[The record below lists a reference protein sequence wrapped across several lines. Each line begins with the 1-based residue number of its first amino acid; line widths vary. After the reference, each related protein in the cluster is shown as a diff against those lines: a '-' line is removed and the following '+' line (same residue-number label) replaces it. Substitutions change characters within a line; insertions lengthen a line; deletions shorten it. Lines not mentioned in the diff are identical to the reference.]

1 MIYLTGFMGAGK
13 TSVGK
18 ELAGLLGR
26 SFVDIDDLICA
37 RSGSTIPEIFRYAGQ
52 AAFRAIEKEVLL
64 DLVRSNPDCV
74 VATGGG
80 LPEDSLNRR
89 LMKASGFIVHLKC
102 GLPDLIDRV
111 TDETSRP
118 MWGGDIEKLYSKRQ
132 SIYKDADFIID
143 TEGEGVTDV
152 ARKIH
157 MQIKDI
163 YTTVPVALSTQ
174 PYPVYIGKDI
184 FKDIAKIIP
193 RHIKPEGMFVL
204 IDAGIYGYYMP
215 VIKDA
220 LKGVQYHITIVPAG
234 EGSKTA
240 SFLGKVIDQMLELPV
255 NRGWACMAIGGGVV
269 CDLAGFAASIVMRGI
284 PVIQVPTTLLAQV
297 DAGIGG
303 KTGINHE
310 LGKNLIGTFYQ
321 PVFVLCDVRFL
332 ETLEDDVLKSA
343 LAEVV
348 KYGII
353 MDKDLFSYLE
363 SKGTHDYKEIV
374 RMCVKDKAYVVAMD
388 EKEAGL
394 RRILNFGHTIGHAV
408 EKARGFTI
416 LHGQAVAMGILFAS
430 WFSYDMGL
438 LDKESLKRIENLMRG
453 LDLAGPDISF
463 PEPSCLEDI
472 LIMDKKA
479 YEKGI
484 GFVLTPGIGDA
495 IVKKLSIP
503 NILDAYGRFVHG
515 YKEGI

>member
-18 ELAGLLGR
+18 ELANFLGK

-37 RSGSTIPEIFRYAGQ
+37 RSGSTIPEIFMYAGQ
-52 AAFRAIEKEVLL
+52 VAFRAIEKEVLL
-64 DLVRSNPDCV
+64 DLVRSNSDCV

-80 LPEDSLNRR
+80 LPEDPLNRR

-102 GLPDLIDRV
+102 GLPALIDRV
-111 TDETSRP
+111 TDGTSRP
-118 MWGGDIEKLYSKRQ
+118 LWGDDIGKLYSKRQ
-132 SIYKDADFIID
+132 SIYEDADLIID
-143 TEGEGVTDV
+143 TEGEGITDV
-152 ARKIH
+152 ARKIYT
-157 MQIKDI
+157 QIKDM
-163 YTTVPVALSTQ
+163 YATVPVALSTQ

-184 FKDIAKIIP
+184 FKDIEKITY
-193 RHIKPEGMFVL
+193 RHMKPEEVFVL
-204 IDAGIYGYYMP
+204 IDVAIYNYYMP
-215 VIKDA
+215 IIKDA
-220 LKGVQYHITIVPAG
+220 LEGVQHHIMIVPTG
-234 EGSKTA
+234 EESKTA
-240 SFLGKVIDQMLELPV
+240 PFLGKVIDQMLDLPV

-310 LGKNLIGTFYQ
+310 SGKNLIGTFYQ
-321 PVFVLCDVRFL
+321 PAFVLCDIKFL
-332 ETLEDDVLKSA
+332 ETLEDNILKSA

-363 SKGTHDYKEIV
+363 SKGGHDYKEIV
-374 RMCVKDKAYVVAMD
+374 RMCVKDKACVVAMD
-388 EKEAGL
+388 EKEVGL
-394 RRILNFGHTIGHAV
+394 RRILNFGHTIGHAI

-438 LDKESLKRIENLMRG
+438 LDKEGLKRIEDLMKG
-453 LDLAGPDISF
+453 LDLANPDISF

-479 YEKGI
+479 YRQGI

-495 IVKKLSIP
+495 IVKKLSILK
-503 NILDAYGRFVHG
+503 ILDAYKRFIHG

>member
-1 MIYLTGFMGAGK
+1 
-13 TSVGK
+13 
-18 ELAGLLGR
+18 
-26 SFVDIDDLICA
+26 
-37 RSGSTIPEIFRYAGQ
+37 
-52 AAFRAIEKEVLL
+52 
-64 DLVRSNPDCV
+64 
-74 VATGGG
+74 
-80 LPEDSLNRR
+80 
-89 LMKASGFIVHLKC
+89 
-102 GLPDLIDRV
+102 
-111 TDETSRP
+111 
-118 MWGGDIEKLYSKRQ
+118 
-132 SIYKDADFIID
+132 
-143 TEGEGVTDV
+143 
-152 ARKIH
+152 
-157 MQIKDI
+157 
-163 YTTVPVALSTQ
+163 
-174 PYPVYIGKDI
+174 
-184 FKDIAKIIP
+184 
-193 RHIKPEGMFVL
+193 
-204 IDAGIYGYYMP
+204 YMP
-215 VIKDA
+215 IIKDA